1 MDRTE
6 PADPMDRIEPTDPM
20 DRIEPAEP
28 IERIEPVDPIERS
41 EPFALGLPIGPGSL
55 IRRRPFSQGP
65 RLVSDRDHAARAR

>member
-6 PADPMDRIEPTDPM
+6 PAEPIDKIEPAEPM

-28 IERIEPVDPIERS
+28 IDRREPVDPIDRS

-55 IRRRPFSQGP
+55 IRGRPFNQGP